1 MCLCKEDTVQCPKL
15 MAAVP
20 IKRQCERE
28 WTLGKQKK
36 SRSPGPAS
44 HGVVTPTRRPAPP
57 RTRHLTA
64 RARWHP
70 GPAIRGPTRHSRR
83 GTHLPAR
90 SLLVVG
96 FLPHVPTTLTEPRTR
111 AWPTHSLRS
120 HSAGGGGGTCRR
132 LTEPGSHHT
141 TDARAAAEDPE
152 GFGGGVPPGGPGRR
166 FRGPRADG
174 EKVKGPANRRSAA
187 S

>member
-120 HSAGGGGGTCRR
+120 HSAGWGHVSTADRTRKPPHDRCARGRR
-132 LTEPGSHHT
+132 GS
-141 TDARAAAEDPE
+141 RGIRWGCAAGWAWTSLSWA
-152 GFGGGVPPGGPGRR
+152 PGRR
-166 FRGPRADG
+166 GKGQGPSQ
-174 EKVKGPANRRSAA
+174 PALGS
-187 S
+187 